1 MDHINN
7 VEKLSLVFVDSLDL
21 NIVQSIKGDLDPS
34 LFKDPLP
41 KTLLVFP
48 FDVRK
53 LFESFSTFELILFKP
68 DYTDDESEEHDNSE
82 EES

>member
-21 NIVQSIKGDLDPS
+21 NIVQSIKGNLDPS

-41 KTLLVFP
+41 KALLVFP

-53 LFESFSTFELILFKP
+53 LF
-68 DYTDDESEEHDNSE
+68 DESWGVRVGTQLA
-82 EES
+82 ES

>member
-48 FDVRK
+48 FDIRK
-53 LFESFSTFELILFKP
+53 LFDEIWVVRVGTQLAES
-68 DYTDDESEEHDNSE
+68 
-82 EES
+82 